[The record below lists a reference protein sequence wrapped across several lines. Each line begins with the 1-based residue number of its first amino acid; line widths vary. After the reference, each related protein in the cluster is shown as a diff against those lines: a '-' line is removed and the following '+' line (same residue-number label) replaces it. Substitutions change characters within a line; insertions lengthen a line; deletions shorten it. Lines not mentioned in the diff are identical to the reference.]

1 MCSRITRVRFVGKFM
16 EIIRFRLH
24 HLNVVEKLYLEPR
37 LAIFSWLDAVEFDLL
52 DFERNTEGK
61 KYLVICDLNF
71 PNGGNFLFN
80 ECLTMS

>member
-1 MCSRITRVRFVGKFM
+1 MVAALSVVLAENGEKIVTREDF
-16 EIIRFRLH
+16 E
-24 HLNVVEKLYLEPR
+24 
-37 LAIFSWLDAVEFDLL
+37 LL

-80 ECLTMS
+80 

>member
-1 MCSRITRVRFVGKFM
+1 MF
-16 EIIRFRLH
+16 
-24 HLNVVEKLYLEPR
+24 EKLAALKPSVGQMVAALSVV
-37 LAIFSWLDAVEFDLL
+37 LAENGEKIVTREDFELL

-80 ECLTMS
+80 

>member
-1 MCSRITRVRFVGKFM
+1 
-16 EIIRFRLH
+16 
-24 HLNVVEKLYLEPR
+24 LYIKKGAIV
-37 LAIFSWLDAVEFDLL
+37 AIFTWLDAVEFDLL

-80 ECLTMS
+80 